1 MEKPNPLKKFVQ
13 SIFMIGSFVSLNR
26 ILGIGSDVLMASV
39 LGCKNVMDVYLMG
52 FLIPSFFR
60 KTFSDGAFGV
70 SFIPCFTKIHG
81 EEGLPQAIAF
91 SRKIFTLVL
100 LASLFFVGLMEVFSE
115 QIIRVVLQKK
125 ANDAEFFAKTLLM
138 ARMGFPYVGF
148 CIISAFMGALLNALN
163 HFAAP
168 AFNTVILNLSV
179 ISALLFIHWTL
190 DIDIFYIGLAV
201 LIAGFVQ
208 VLWLWGNL
216 KKIGIL
222 MLPTTLFIINMD
234 IRQFL
239 LNFFPGLIAAGL
251 WQINL
256 SADYFFATYYT
267 VGSMSSIFFAARLN
281 QVPLMIF
288 GASLATAILPFLSQE
303 QYMGKKNNLSD
314 DFNFSFK
321 LSLFMSLPITIFMF
335 CFGENVVGLLLER
348 GQFGATDTI
357 DTAAILNGFN
367 LGIPA
372 VLLTKVFSSRFYA
385 NQDTKTPFIF
395 GIISIIF
402 NLILSYF
409 FINLFGLKGL
419 AYSASLSSY
428 LYIFMLLGYLQK
440 TKLATLSFR
449 SLKYL
454 GSILVLSLLLS
465 LSLVSI
471 GQYLA
476 QYGPMIHFLGL
487 MIVIF
492 ALYGIFF
499 GHYRILSNTLEEED
513 PWDNM
518 PQAKKHT

>member
-1 MEKPNPLKKFVQ
+1 MEKPNPFKKFIQ

-70 SFIPCFTKIHG
+70 SFIPRFTKIHG
-81 EEGLPQAIAF
+81 EEGLSQAITF

-100 LASLFFVGLMEVFSE
+100 LTSILFVGLMEVFSE
-115 QIIRVVLQKK
+115 QIIRIVLQKK
-125 ANDAEFFAKTLLM
+125 ANDTVFFAKTLLM

-148 CIISAFMGALLNALN
+148 CIISAFFGALLNALN

-201 LIAGFVQ
+201 FLAGFVQ
-208 VLWLWGNL
+208 VIWLWGNL
-216 KKIGIL
+216 KKIGVH
-222 MLPTTLFIINMD
+222 MLPIGRFNINLD

-239 LNFFPGLIAAGL
+239 VNFFPGLIAAGL

-402 NLILSYF
+402 NLTLSYF
-409 FINLFGLKGL
+409 FINQFGLKGL

-440 TKLATLSFR
+440 TKLATLNLT
-449 SLKYL
+449 SLEYL
-454 GSILVLSLLLS
+454 GSVLVLSLLFGLS
-465 LSLVSI
+465 LKDL
-471 GQYLA
+471 GQILA
-476 QYGPMIHFLGL
+476 QNTLTIHSLCL
-487 MIVIF
+487 ITTIL
-492 ALYGIFF
+492 ALYGLFL
-499 GHYRILSNTLEEED
+499 GHYRLLSNREEKRPSNAISD
-513 PWDNM
+513 
-518 PQAKKHT
+518 KV